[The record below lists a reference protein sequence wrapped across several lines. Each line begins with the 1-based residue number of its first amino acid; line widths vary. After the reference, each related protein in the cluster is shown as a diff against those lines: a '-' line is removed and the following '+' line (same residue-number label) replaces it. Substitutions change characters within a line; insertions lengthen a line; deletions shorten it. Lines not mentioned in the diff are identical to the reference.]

1 MSPAPLDPKRNAPLP
16 KGAPSNAKRLD
27 QYTLDE
33 LKKMAFSRQIPVEK
47 MIAQMIQ
54 QYLAEDKKEAEAQ
67 NPQAGPDSGSKSPEK
82 P

>member
-33 LKKMAFSRQIPVEK
+33 LKKMANSRQIPVEK

-67 NPQAGPDSGSKSPEK
+67 NAEKAPDSPEK
-82 P
+82 A